1 MLDKYSL
8 LLNKIPKDL
17 IPLMKPHKDKVDTA
31 IKLGLILVTWTSTNI
46 RACKSNKR
54 LIKLQNIYFCFLF
67 KRYDESV

>member
-31 IKLGLILVTWTSTNI
+31 IKYKI
-46 RACKSNKR
+46 
-54 LIKLQNIYFCFLF
+54 
-67 KRYDESV
+67 

>member
-31 IKLGLILVTWTSTNI
+31 IKPGLISVTWTSTNI
-46 RACKSNKR
+46 RECKSNKR
-54 LIKLQNIYFCFLF
+54 PIKIQNIYYYFFLF
-67 KRYDESV
+67 KRYD